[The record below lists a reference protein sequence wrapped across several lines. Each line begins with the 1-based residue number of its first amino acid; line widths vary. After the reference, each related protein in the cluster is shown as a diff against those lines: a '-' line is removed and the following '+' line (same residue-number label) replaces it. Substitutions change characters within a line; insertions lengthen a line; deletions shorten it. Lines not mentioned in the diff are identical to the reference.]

1 MSTKWKLATRQ
12 NAHPLSSYAPA
23 YCSTNIFRFVRNSVQ
38 QLVCTFPNWF
48 KTFTNLLIIHLFI
61 CTQIENNQLY
71 SKIDSVKI
79 APYENTHLLK
89 FPPLKFPPHEN
100 RPLENCPQENH
111 PQKITPKKT
120 VLFES
125 CHHSREKLKVVTI
138 WSICSH
144 EK

>member
-71 SKIDSVKI
+71 SKIDSVK
-79 APYENTHLLK
+79 
-89 FPPLKFPPHEN
+89 FPPLKFPPSEN
-100 RPLENCPQENH
+100 HPLENCPQENYA
-111 PQKITPKKT
+111 QKITPKKI
-120 VLFES
+120 VLHES